1 MKPVRSAAHAML
13 ASIFVI
19 SGIRVL
25 LDPDSRAE
33 AAKRVTERVGPL
45 IEKVDPRLPSDTRSL
60 VRIKAGTDIAAGLLL
75 ASGRLTRPAALVLA
89 VSLVPT
95 TFAGHP
101 FWSMPKPERNAQ
113 QVHFLKNLGLLGGL
127 LLAAADTQGKPGLKY
142 RTSHAVDR
150 SQRRVKRAVKTARRE
165 AKIAAVSAATAR
177 RLPGGK

>member
-19 SGIRVL
+19 SGIRIL
-25 LDPDSRAE
+25 LNPDSRAE
-33 AAKRVTERVGPL
+33 SAKRVTDRVGPL

-60 VRIKAGTDIAAGLLL
+60 VRIKAGVDVAAGLLL
-75 ASGRLTRPAALVLA
+75 ATGRLTRPSALALA

-101 FWSMPKPERNAQ
+101 FWTLPKPERTQ
-113 QVHFLKNLGLLGGL
+113 HQTHFLKNLGLLGGL
-127 LLAAADTQGKPGLKY
+127 LIVAADTQGKPGIRY

-150 SQRRVKRAVKTARRE
+150 SQRRMKRAVKTAKRD
-165 AKIAAVSAATAR
+165 AKIAVLAR